1 MSESKELKTESL
13 ESQIVPVQ
21 QEVKTEP
28 EHPTIPLTRKYID
41 DYEKL
46 MQENENKTIQGP
58 SETIELLSQL
68 ISSIESFI
76 VSYKQEEHKAA
87 QKVLFPDGYKNQTD
101 KIDSFTKAQLLW
113 LMNQCEIDGTTIDP
127 ELQDADLVDEIKL
140 SEWFRGHL
148 KKNLICNYCND
159 LGHQFNS
166 CEKLFLLP
174 CPLCG
179 NEDHFGTECNSV
191 KAKMIRNKNRPPVEK
206 SERGGRGKFNRFRR
220 GRGRGNGQKSASG
233 SKTD

>member
-1 MSESKELKTESL
+1 MSSENTNTETKL
-13 ESQIVPVQ
+13 TT
-21 QEVKTEP
+21 QETKTEP

-46 MQENENKTIQGP
+46 MQENENKTVHGP
-58 SETIELLSQL
+58 SETIEMLSQL

-76 VSYKQEEHKAA
+76 VSYKQEEHKSA
-87 QKVLFPDGYKNQTD
+87 QKVLFPDGYKNKSSEID
-101 KIDSFTKAQLLW
+101 KFTKEQLLW

-127 ELQDADLVDEIKL
+127 ELEDADLLDEVKL

-148 KKNLICNYCND
+148 KKNLICNYCED

-191 KAKMIRNKNRPPVEK
+191 KAKMIRNKNRPPIEK

-220 GRGRGNGQKSASG
+220 GRGRGGRSHSG